1 MKQIFIILLLSCM
14 PLFAKATEDKAG
26 TTNQRKSYA
35 DQILSGEEYYDA
47 ALRGDLIHKED
58 SNNFL
63 NFSELHFIGDF
74 PVWDADYVEKYY
86 YNEIVD
92 GKISSNPTDTELSDF
107 FKKKEK
113 TTQEDKEGLYRDLEG
128 NLWFVHNEGKK
139 EEFWIR
145 SSYYNN
151 LTEKEKGEKFALK
164 YIAFKVM
171 NLLIG
176 SWVSEVKLLKDM
188 PGYIAVKSLSGFSKK
203 LVREN
208 DLFCPM
214 RLKLEIAMDF
224 IGLKKPHFYD
234 HHSSNAYFIFDDFLI
249 VTFRNG
255 FDYALFDLDAFQQGY
270 KYFYEGLDIETYPHV
285 WSDLKGAKLAIE
297 SLINIEDD
305 AFLYLLGDCYNDLLK
320 INVNLSNEL
329 FKKLGPML
337 TRKRQLL
344 EEETYKIFTILEKI
358 ETDPELFT
366 SEDEITLQK
375 GINISLPLYA
385 AQRGLLNLAE
395 FLNNNENQ
403 KNKASLLSAIPKGD
417 LETVTLLLKE
427 KRVNLNIRDNKG
439 RTPLDLAFIHKQF
452 DIAKFLLGNGA
463 DPLEWPRYISIAI
476 EESQLDLLKLLLDK
490 GVNPNSRPST
500 FDNTPIETA
509 VRCDNL
515 DAIKLLLDYGVNLN
529 DESQGPLLQ
538 AIGRN
543 NLKLV
548 RFLLEKGANPNIRC
562 KTYEDW
568 SRGHTHLTLAV
579 TKNRL
584 EIVKLLLAN
593 GADPNLAKPLDSA
606 VGDDNLELVRLL
618 IEKGANPN
626 GQYYEEWYTWNTQ
639 HTCWNADILKNR
651 LEIVKLL
658 SENGAN
664 PNLAND
670 FGKKAL
676 DIALRLNNSE
686 MAQLLN
692 EYLKLEL

>member
-14 PLFAKATEDKAG
+14 PLFAKATEDKEA
-26 TTNQRKSYA
+26 TANQRKSYA

-92 GKISSNPTDTELSDF
+92 GKISSNPTDAELSDF

-208 DLFCPM
+208 DLFSPM

-234 HHSSNAYFIFDDFLI
+234 RHSSNAYFIFDDFLI

-255 FDYALFDLDAFQQGY
+255 FDYALFDFDALQEGY

-297 SLINIEDD
+297 SLVNIQDD

-320 INVNLSNEL
+320 ININLSNEL

-358 ETDPELFT
+358 ETNPELFT

-606 VGDDNLELVRLL
+606 VDDDNLELVRLL

-639 HTCWNADILKNR
+639 HTRWNADILKNR

-658 SENGAN
+658 SEHGAN